1 VLGDAI
7 RLLGYSLDADRAM
20 PGATIHLTLYWQVL
34 APLNDNYTVFV
45 HLLGEHNPSTGGPLW
60 AGHDSQPDGGHYP
73 TRAWQ
78 PGEIILDVHPLAVP
92 SDAPPG
98 DYQIEAGLYLLA
110 TMTRLP
116 ASDAAGNHLPGDS
129 VLLGVVGVGE

>member
-1 VLGDAI
+1 VLGDAV
-7 RLLGYSLDADRAM
+7 RLLGYSLDTDRAT

-34 APLNDNYTVFV
+34 APLDDNYTAFV
-45 HLLGEHNPSTGGPLW
+45 HLLGEHNPATNGPLW

-78 PGEIILDVHPLAVP
+78 PGQTILDVHPLTIPAG
-92 SDAPPG
+92 APPG
-98 DYQIEAGLYLLA
+98 DYQIEAGLYLLE

-116 ASDAAGNHLPGDS
+116 ASDAAGDRLPGDS
-129 VLLGVVGVGE
+129 VMLGVIEVGQ